1 MLTCIVAYD
10 IIVVIGSWGGGEMKE
25 QVVNVAID
33 KELWKQVGIKA
44 AVEGIDK
51 KEVVDK
57 ALREY
62 LKKGEIQWDS

>member
-1 MLTCIVAYD
+1 
-10 IIVVIGSWGGGEMKE
+10 MKE
-25 QVVNVAID
+25 QIVNIAIN

-44 AVEGIDK
+44 AIEGIGK

-62 LKKGEIQWDS
+62 LREMNINEQR